1 MHRTQNGRFLVMEGG
16 RLTGVVTLKDMLKF
30 LSVKLDLEESE
41 TLDPRLAGVGG
52 AQGDG
57 LGQRA

>member
-1 MHRTQNGRFLVMEGG
+1 MHRTQNGRFLVMEGE

-41 TLDPRLAGVGG
+41 TLDARLTGIG
-52 AQGDG
+52 AQDDG